1 MKGGWT
7 RVHIFL
13 IWWGDKMH
21 ICTRM
26 LSDDEYPMVAVH
38 ASWLDHVYICGF
50 KVTSNQNSN
59 VASSNP
65 YYSYDFVFKLHS
77 FKSHG
82 WITFKGPLAVRN
94 IHLASRRGRF
104 RGQCGWRAFRGAGL
118 LASRVSLTCW
128 VQYDTPSPM
137 TFYKWTKKPSISMA
151 PWHCF
156 TNASQMATMLVNCKS
171 TTFCFAAPNEDVLYN
186 FIYIYKYEPK
196 KSFTCAFSGLHIS
209 RYMFH
214 DVDMSIV
221 WRRWWDLGIIS
232 TIWPCRHSLSVN
244 IRLCYNL
251 LPSQKWIKHLKHIVF
266 ATLATPHLFL
276 HP

>member
-1 MKGGWT
+1 
-7 RVHIFL
+7 
-13 IWWGDKMH
+13 
-21 ICTRM
+21 M
-26 LSDDEYPMVAVH
+26 LPRQIPIILMI
-38 ASWLDHVYICGF
+38 LF
-50 KVTSNQNSN
+50 
-59 VASSNP
+59 
-65 YYSYDFVFKLHS
+65 FKLHS

-171 TTFCFAAPNEDVLYN
+171 TSFCFAAPNEDVLYN
-186 FIYIYKYEPK
+186 FIYINMSQRNRSLVHFLGYIFHGTCFMMLTCQ
-196 KSFTCAFSGLHIS
+196 SFGGDDGIWGSYQPSGHA
-209 RYMFH
+209 
-214 DVDMSIV
+214 VTACQ
-221 WRRWWDLGIIS
+221 S
-232 TIWPCRHSLSVN
+232 T
-244 IRLCYNL
+244 
-251 LPSQKWIKHLKHIVF
+251 
-266 ATLATPHLFL
+266 
-276 HP
+276 

>member
-1 MKGGWT
+1 MLP
-7 RVHIFL
+7 RQIPIIL
-13 IWWGDKMH
+13 MILSLNYMH
-21 ICTRM
+21 
-26 LSDDEYPMVAVH
+26 L
-38 ASWLDHVYICGF
+38 
-50 KVTSNQNSN
+50 
-59 VASSNP
+59 
-65 YYSYDFVFKLHS
+65 

-82 WITFKGPLAVRN
+82 WITFKRPLAVRWN
-94 IHLASRRGRF
+94 IHLASQRGRF

-137 TFYKWTKKPSISMA
+137 IFYKWLGRKKHQFHSISMA

-171 TTFCFAAPNEDVLYN
+171 TYFRFAAPNEDVLY
-186 FIYIYKYEPK
+186 IYIYIYIYVSHRNRSLVHYIWVKP
-196 KSFTCAFSGLHIS
+196 IS

-221 WRRWWDLGIIS
+221 WRRLWDLGIIS

-251 LPSQKWIKHLKHIVF
+251 LPSQKWIKHLKNIVL
-266 ATLATPHLFL
+266 ATLATLHLFL